1 MKLLKKLALGVMAIG
16 FIAGIGLPAT
26 AAQETQN
33 ALSSESVI
41 EIIKKRGA
49 LKVGLSLFVPWS
61 MRSKEGELIGFELDV
76 ARKLAN
82 DMGVEAEFLPTA
94 WDGIIPALLTGKF
107 DAIISGMSYTT
118 KRALTV
124 NFSDP
129 YAYSGVGML
138 ANIKLTNGFTL
149 EDFNKP
155 GVTFTARRGA
165 TPAALTRKNFP
176 NATLLLFDED
186 GASGQEVIN
195 GNAHAVLASEPYPGT
210 TAARYSDVVY
220 RPFPDKMFEQNGEG
234 FVMRK
239 GDPDALNF
247 FNNWIA
253 ENWRNGFLQDTHDYW
268 FAGTDWEK
276 LVDK

>member
-1 MKLLKKLALGVMAIG
+1 MRLIKSLVHSVAVLALVTGFSAPAI
-16 FIAGIGLPAT
+16 
-26 AAQETQN
+26 AQDTLR
-33 ALSSESVI
+33 AISAESVI
-41 EIIKKRGA
+41 ETIKKRGTI
-49 LKVGLSLFVPWS
+49 KIGLSLFKPWS
-61 MRSKEGELIGFELDV
+61 MRSKKGDLVGFELDV
-76 ARKLAN
+76 GRKLAK
-82 DMGVEAEFLPTA
+82 DMGVEVEFVPTA

-138 ANIKLTNGFTL
+138 ANIKLTKGFTL

-155 GVTFTARRGA
+155 DVTFTARRGA
-165 TPAALTRKNFP
+165 TPAALTKKNFP

-195 GNAHAVLASEPYPGT
+195 DNAHATLASEPYPGT
-210 TAARYSDVVY
+210 TAATYSDVVY
-220 RPFPDKMFEQNGEG
+220 RPFPDHMFEQNGEG

-239 GDPDALNF
+239 GDPDAINF

-253 ENWRNGFLQDTHDYW
+253 ENWRNNFLQESHDYW
-268 FAGTDWEK
+268 FAGTDWHS
-276 LVDK
+276 LVDN